1 MKIHKSL
8 GIGGA
13 FVASIALHASGIVAS
28 ATSEPVVLFDG
39 APPGVALLGD
49 SFADMAMG
57 GPISPPVTATTTP
70 VTAET
75 TPSDAVDQTANAT
88 VVPDVTPT
96 ATGTLAL
103 APTAPT
109 TTTSPATTTPPP
121 PTQAAP
127 VSPVETVTAVA
138 PPVVQSA
145 DASTLRPQRR
155 PADLGQEPPEPP
167 PPVQQQQAAASGNAD
182 QNTTRGSSDGQQSG
196 QAAAASSGSNAASN
210 TAANTQ
216 AAANYP
222 GQVMR
227 QISRTRRERLN
238 ARGVAVVSFA
248 ISQSGGL
255 ASVAIAQS
263 SGNARLDA
271 AALDHIQR
279 AAPFPAPP
287 ARAQT
292 RFAVEFMPR

>member
-1 MKIHKSL
+1 MKLHKSL
-8 GIGGA
+8 GLGSA
-13 FVASIALHASGIVAS
+13 FVASIALHASGILAS
-28 ATSEPVVLFDG
+28 APLAPVVLFDG

-57 GPISPPVTATTTP
+57 APASPPVTATTTP
-70 VTAET
+70 VAPET
-75 TPSDAVDQTANAT
+75 TPSDTPDQTPNAM
-88 VVPDVTPT
+88 VVPDATPT

-109 TTTSPATTTPPP
+109 ATASPVTTATPPA
-121 PTQAAP
+121 PTQP
-127 VSPVETVTAVA
+127 TPLSPIETITAIA
-138 PPVVQSA
+138 PPIVHSA
-145 DASTLRPQRR
+145 DATTLRPQRR

-167 PPVQQQQAAASGNAD
+167 AQQQQAAASGNAD
-182 QNTTRGSSDGQQSG
+182 QNATLGSSDGQQSG
-196 QAAAASSGSNAASN
+196 QATAASSGSNAVSN
-210 TAANTQ
+210 TVANTQ

-238 ARGVAVVSFA
+238 ARGVALVSFA

-255 ASVAIAQS
+255 ASVSIAQS

-271 AALDHIQR
+271 AAVNHIQR

-287 ARAQT
+287 AGAQT
-292 RFAVEFMPR
+292 RFAVEFTPG